1 MSTWFLCKA
10 TYLRTNEEGKQ
21 KKVVEE
27 LLFDA
32 VSFTEAETKLYEAI
46 GTDEDLQVTHI
57 TKTKIVKI
65 IDDAVSRDWYKVN
78 TQVTTLDDKTLKE
91 LVLVNAGS
99 IQEVLNN
106 FYSDNEYSSTD
117 EITAIN
123 KTNILTV
130 YTND

>member
-10 TYLRTNEEGKQ
+10 TYLRTDEEGKQ

-46 GTDEDLQVTHI
+46 GTDEDLKVTHI
-57 TKTKIVKI
+57 TKTKIVNI
-65 IDDAVSRDWYKVN
+65 IDDAVSKDWYKVN

-106 FYSDNEYSSTD
+106 FYSDNEYSNTD

-130 YTND
+130 YNS

>member
-10 TYLRTNEEGKQ
+10 TYLRTDEEGKQ

-46 GTDEDLQVTHI
+46 GTDEDLKVTHI
-57 TKTKIVKI
+57 TKTKIVNV
-65 IDDAVSRDWYKVN
+65 IDDAVSKDWYKVN

-106 FYSDNEYSSTD
+106 FYSDNEYSNTD

-130 YTND
+130 YNQ

>member
-10 TYLRTNEEGKQ
+10 TYLRTDEEGKQ

-46 GTDEDLQVTHI
+46 GTDEDLKVTHI
-57 TKTKIVKI
+57 TKTKYT
-65 IDDAVSRDWYKVN
+65 DL
-78 TQVTTLDDKTLKE
+78 LDDEVSMHWYSVKSVYTTSDDKE
-91 LVLVNAGS
+91 VKDLFLIRAGN

-106 FYSDNEYSSTD
+106 FYADFSVDYHKIKEV
-117 EITAIN
+117 
-123 KTNILTV
+123 KQTNILTV
-130 YTND
+130 YNS

>member
-10 TYLRTNEEGKQ
+10 TYLRTDEEGKQ

-46 GTDEDLQVTHI
+46 GTDEDLKVTHI
-57 TKTKIVKI
+57 TKTKYT
-65 IDDAVSRDWYKVN
+65 DL
-78 TQVTTLDDKTLKE
+78 LDDEVSMHWYSVRSVYTNVDDKDIKDLF
-91 LVLVNAGS
+91 LVRAGN

-106 FYSDNEYSSTD
+106 FYIQFSVNNHKIKEV
-117 EITAIN
+117 
-123 KTNILTV
+123 KQTNILTV

>member
-10 TYLRTNEEGKQ
+10 TYLRIDEEGKQ

-46 GTDEDLQVTHI
+46 GTDEDLKVTHI
-57 TKTKIVKI
+57 TKTKIVNV
-65 IDDAVSRDWYKVN
+65 IDDAVSKDWYKVN

-106 FYSDNEYSSTD
+106 FYSDNEYSNTD

-130 YTND
+130 YNQ

>member
-10 TYLRTNEEGKQ
+10 TYLRIDEEGKQ

-46 GTDEDLQVTHI
+46 GTDEDLKVTHI
-57 TKTKIVKI
+57 TKTKIVNI
-65 IDDAVSRDWYKVN
+65 IDDAVSKDWYKVN

-106 FYSDNEYSSTD
+106 FYSDNEYSNTD

-130 YTND
+130 YNS

>member
-10 TYLRTNEEGKQ
+10 TYLRTDEEGKQ

-46 GTDEDLQVTHI
+46 GTDEDLKVTHI
-57 TKTKIVKI
+57 TKTKIVNI
-65 IDDAVSRDWYKVN
+65 IDDAVSKDWYKVN

-99 IQEVLNN
+99 MQEVLNN
-106 FYSDNEYSSTD
+106 FYSDNEYSNTD

-130 YTND
+130 YN

>member
-10 TYLRTNEEGKQ
+10 TYLRTDEEGKR

-32 VSFTEAETKLYEAI
+32 VSVTDAEARLYEEL
-46 GTDEDLQVTHI
+46 GKNDSLQVLSVSKKKI
-57 TKTKIVKI
+57 TDV
-65 IDDAVSRDWYKVN
+65 
-78 TQVTTLDDKTLKE
+78 LDDEVSMHWYSVRSVYTNVDDKDIKDLF
-91 LVLVNAGS
+91 LVRAGN

-106 FYSDNEYSSTD
+106 FYVQFSVNNHKIKEV
-117 EITAIN
+117 
-123 KTNILTV
+123 KQTNILTV

>member
-10 TYLRTNEEGKQ
+10 TYLRTDEEGKQ

-46 GTDEDLQVTHI
+46 GTDEDLKVTHI
-57 TKTKIVKI
+57 TKTKIVNI
-65 IDDAVSRDWYKVN
+65 IDDAVSKDWYKVN

-106 FYSDNEYSSTD
+106 FYSDNEYSNTD

-130 YTND
+130 YNQ